1 MRLRLPQRRE
11 RTYDGEDLT
20 PFERA
25 AARFNASEAGRTVC
39 GLVRTLGDPRV
50 SVGALAGA
58 GEEARVTVAWELTW
72 YQWRVDLGE
81 RPGPVRELA
90 RGREIVEIDY
100 AARQW
105 NASATAEGRIV
116 IAAHGR

>member
-1 MRLRLPQRRE
+1 VRLRLPQRRE
-11 RTYDGEDLT
+11 QIYDGEDLT

-25 AARFNASEAGRTVC
+25 AARFNASETGHTVC

-58 GEEARVTVAWELTW
+58 ADEARVTVAWELTW
-72 YQWRVDLGE
+72 YQWAVDLGE
-81 RPGPVRELA
+81 EARPVRELA
-90 RGREIVEIDY
+90 RGREITEIDF

-105 NASATAEGRIV
+105 NASASAEGRIV
-116 IAAHGR
+116 IAAARR